1 MVYAIV
7 AVIIL
12 IIDQAVKYWTT
23 LNLAENATQDFI
35 PNILELTNVHN
46 DGAAYGL
53 FSGEGA
59 RWIFVG
65 LTVVFAILII
75 YLLSKDVISG
85 KMGKWTI
92 VMVLAGGLGNC
103 IDRVINGYVV
113 DMFHFQFP
121 VFGRDYPVFNVADM
135 FISVCGV
142 LFCIWLIFHKR
153 EPKAAVDA
161 AASAQRQR
169 AAATPDY
176 MSQLEKPVAEAK
188 VELAEPEY
196 IEQPVRRQAP
206 TMPSIPTRGAD
217 PFAEF
222 TAPAQP
228 TRPAPQPMAKP
239 QAAPAPAAPKKSG
252 DEFSLDSILAEFK
265 DI

>member
-7 AVIIL
+7 AVLVL

-23 LNLAENATQDFI
+23 LNLAEGATQTFI
-35 PNILELTNVHN
+35 PNIVELTNLHN

-53 FSGEGA
+53 LSGADA
-59 RWIFVG
+59 RWIFVA
-65 LTVVFAILII
+65 LTIVFAIFII

-92 VMVLAGGLGNC
+92 VLVLAGGLGNC
-103 IDRVINGYVV
+103 IDRIINGYVV
-113 DMFHFQFP
+113 DMFHFTFP

-135 FISVCGV
+135 FVSVCGV
-142 LFCIWLIFHKR
+142 LFCLWLIFHKR
-153 EPKAAVDA
+153 PEPVAETAG
-161 AASAQRQR
+161 SAEQRQR

-176 MSQLEKPVAEAK
+176 MSQMQKPVAEAR
-188 VELAEPEY
+188 VELSEPE
-196 IEQPVRRQAP
+196 PVAQAP
-206 TMPSIPTRGAD
+206 RRPAATMPTMGAD

-222 TAPAQP
+222 GGPVQPARPAAQP
-228 TRPAPQPMAKP
+228 AAQPAPRPA
-239 QAAPAPAAPKKSG
+239 AAPAAAPKKSE
-252 DEFSLDSILAEFK
+252 DEFSLDSIMAEFK